1 MYLSL
6 SHHTL
11 DSLLHP
17 HPSPSPTYLVMS
29 SATVLIAAIVT
40 VALYRVLHRKS
51 GFKNIPG
58 PPSPSW
64 IFGNMLQLLLPPSY
78 GDYEFTWQ
86 KLYGPIYR
94 LKECFGQDRLMV
106 SDPLAFQYVLNSEQ
120 FVHGPIMENFVHLLY
135 GKSSLSAVRGDT
147 HKRLRAALNTGF
159 SAGAVKNYQPIFEKM
174 AQTLTEQLE
183 QSSASS
189 INISPLLSTA
199 TLGAISEALLGCS
212 IQDLGEEFVANN
224 CQIVVLASSISAAQI
239 LANALGALL
248 PTSVFNAAIYLP
260 TTAFRAVR
268 KARYLAEDLGR
279 RVVREKMDAARQGLE
294 IDSDVYGQLLNPVQS
309 DSTRKGISEEVV
321 VAQTSIILI
330 AGQDTTANTLSFG
343 LVELARHPHFQD
355 QLRAEIQSN
364 LGANRHNVPYDNM
377 PLLNAFIKETLRL
390 YPALAL
396 EDRVAVADAVIP
408 ITEGIKTSTEG
419 VITQIPVRKGQ
430 LVTLAI
436 ASFQRLESFWGADSQ
451 EFKPQRWLEGSPYK
465 GETSVGPYANLL
477 SFLGGP
483 RTCLGWRFAILEMQ
497 VFICEL
503 VGKFSFTL
511 PKDDPVRV
519 RSTTVLSP
527 AMSNGEKGAPLCVT
541 RVL

>member
-1 MYLSL
+1 MYS

-11 DSLLHP
+11 HTLLHH
-17 HPSPSPTYLVMS
+17 HPSPSRTYLAMS

-51 GFKNIPG
+51 GIENIPG

-78 GDYEFTWQ
+78 GDYEFTWL

-106 SDPLAFQYVLNSEQ
+106 SDPLAFQYILNSAQ
-120 FVHGPIMENFVHLLY
+120 FVHGPIIENFVHLLY
-135 GKSSLSAVRGDT
+135 GKRSVSAVRGDS

-159 SAGAVKNYQPIFEKM
+159 TAGAVKNYQPIFEKV
-174 AQTLTEQLE
+174 AQALTEQLE

-199 TLGAISEALLGCS
+199 TLGAISEAVLGCS
-212 IQDLGEEFVANN
+212 TQDLGEEFVANN
-224 CQIVVLASSISAAQI
+224 CQIVVLASSVSAAQI

-260 TTAFRAVR
+260 TSAFRAVR
-268 KARYLAEDLGR
+268 KAKYLAEDLGR
-279 RVVREKMDAARQGLE
+279 RVVREKMAAARQGLE

-309 DSTRKGISEEVV
+309 DSSKKGMSEEAI

-330 AGQDTTANTLSFG
+330 AGQDTTANTLAFG

-355 QLRAEIQSN
+355 QLRVEIQSN
-364 LGANRHNVPYDNM
+364 LGTNPHNVPYDSM

-390 YPALAL
+390 YPAVAV
-396 EDRVAVADAVIP
+396 EDRVALADAVIP
-408 ITEGIKTSTEG
+408 MTEDIKTSTEE

-436 ASFQRLESFWGADSQ
+436 ASFQRLESFWGADSH

-497 VFICEL
+497 VFLCEL

-519 RSTTVLSP
+519 RSATVLSP
-527 AMSNGEKGAPLCVT
+527 TMSNGEKGAPLCVT
-541 RVL
+541 RIL

>member
-1 MYLSL
+1 
-6 SHHTL
+6 
-11 DSLLHP
+11 
-17 HPSPSPTYLVMS
+17 MS

-51 GFKNIPG
+51 GFENIPG
-58 PPSPSW
+58 PSSPSW
-64 IFGNMLQLLLPPSY
+64 IFGNMLQLLLPPNY
-78 GDYEFTWQ
+78 GDYEFTWL
-86 KLYGPIYR
+86 KRYGPIYR
-94 LKECFGQDRLMV
+94 LQECFGQERLMI
-106 SDPLAFQYVLNSEQ
+106 SDPLAFQYILNSAQ
-120 FVHGPIMENFVHLLY
+120 FAHGPIIENFVHLLY
-135 GKSSLSAVRGDT
+135 GKRSLSAYWDVDCDNTIGDT

-174 AQTLTEQLE
+174 AQALTEQVE

-189 INISPLLSTA
+189 INISPLLSIA
-199 TLGAISEALLGCS
+199 TLGAISEALLGYS
-212 IQDLGEEFVANN
+212 TQDLGEEFVTNN
-224 CQIVVLASSISAAQI
+224 CQIVVLASSVSAAQI

-260 TTAFRAVR
+260 TSAFRAVR
-268 KARYLAEDLGR
+268 KAKHLAEDLGR

-294 IDSDVYGQLLNPVQS
+294 TDSDVYAQLLNPVQS
-309 DSTRKGISEEVV
+309 DSTKKGISEEAI

-364 LGANRHNVPYDNM
+364 LGANPHNVPYDNM

-396 EDRVAVADAVIP
+396 EDRVALADAVIP
-408 ITEGIKTSTEG
+408 ITEGIKTSTEE

-430 LVTLAI
+430 LVTMAI
-436 ASFQRLESFWGADSQ
+436 ASFQRLESFWGADSHQ
-451 EFKPQRWLEGSPYK
+451 FKPQRWLEGSPYK

-511 PKDDPVRV
+511 PKDDPVHV
-519 RSTTVLSP
+519 RSSTVLSP
-527 AMSNGEKGAPLCVT
+527 TMSNGEKGAPLCVT
-541 RVL
+541 RIL

>member
-1 MYLSL
+1 
-6 SHHTL
+6 
-11 DSLLHP
+11 
-17 HPSPSPTYLVMS
+17 MS
-29 SATVLIAAIVT
+29 SATVLIAAIIT
-40 VALYRVLHRKS
+40 AALYRVLHRKS
-51 GFKNIPG
+51 GIENIPG

-78 GDYEFTWQ
+78 GDYEFTWL

-106 SDPLAFQYVLNSEQ
+106 SDPLASQYILNSAQ
-120 FVHGPIMENFVHLLY
+120 FVHGPNIENLLHMLY
-135 GKSSLSAVRGDT
+135 GKGSVPTVRGDT

-159 SAGAVKNYQPIFEKM
+159 TAGAVKNYQSIFEKM
-174 AQTLTEQLE
+174 AQALTEQLE

-199 TLGAISEALLGCS
+199 TLGAISEAVLGCS
-212 IQDLGEEFVANN
+212 TQDLGEEFVANN
-224 CQIVVLASSISAAQI
+224 SQIVALTSNQSAAQI
-239 LANALGALL
+239 LATALGALL
-248 PTSVFNAAIYLP
+248 PTSVFSAAIYLP
-260 TTAFRAVR
+260 TSAFRAIR
-268 KARYLAEDLGR
+268 KAQYLAENLGR
-279 RVVREKMDAARQGLE
+279 RVVQEKMDAARQGLE
-294 IDSDVYGQLLNPVQS
+294 TDSDVYGQLLNPVQS
-309 DSTRKGISEEVV
+309 DSTKKGMSEEAV
-321 VAQTSIILI
+321 VAQTSVILI
-330 AGQDTTANTLSFG
+330 AGQDTTANTLAFG

-364 LGANRHNVPYDNM
+364 LGTNPHNVPYDSM

-390 YPALAL
+390 YPAVAL
-396 EDRVAVADAVIP
+396 EDRVALADAVIP
-408 ITEGIKTSTEG
+408 MTEDIKTLTEE

-436 ASFQRLESFWGADSQ
+436 ASFQRLESLWGADSH

-497 VFICEL
+497 VLICEL

-511 PKDDPVRV
+511 PKDDPVLL
-519 RSTTVLSP
+519 RSAPVLWP
-527 AMSNGEKGAPLCVT
+527 AMSNGEKGAPLCVA
-541 RVL
+541 RIL